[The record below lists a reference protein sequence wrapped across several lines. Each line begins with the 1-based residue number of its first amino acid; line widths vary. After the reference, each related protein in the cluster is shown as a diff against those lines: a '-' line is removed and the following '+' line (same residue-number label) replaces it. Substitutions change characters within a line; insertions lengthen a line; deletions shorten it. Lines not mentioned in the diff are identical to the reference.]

1 MRRFLSNSSDT
12 PAGHQMKNAAQKHGS
27 VRFSLGNKLRKIYWA
42 DYLKL
47 QMIRGRLS
55 RCSADMVTLIPAA
68 KWLFENYHQLYLSLK
83 AFQAAGAASRYRRLP
98 VIASGPEKDFP
109 RAFLVAREIIYANNY
124 HVNEEQL
131 IRLVSDYQRTLK
143 LEQDELDI
151 LPDILRFCI
160 LDRIIAEASLVLPAI
175 ESKRRAD
182 QIVDRHVDGLMA
194 GGKNDLTAIKK
205 ELRVKDLRQFTF
217 SSHLIYRLKCLCITA
232 PEIEELFRDIL
243 GEKKTRGYISE
254 ITDDETRFET
264 ETEGVI
270 SALFESLKEVADVDT
285 DRYISKV
292 STIER
297 ILSKDPVA
305 AYARMDSASRAFYR
319 KQIVRYAKKF
329 KHSQS
334 ETADLAVSCAHHPPQ
349 NDCFAARNH
358 VGCYLAGQ
366 GRHAF
371 RERLA
376 GHKLWCHSEE
386 IKRVA
391 GHIIYFFGIVMMT
404 TLILCSVLFLTGYLL
419 TQWTVGIAML
429 FLLMI
434 VPASSIGIYIMN
446 TMVTR
451 IVPPDV
457 TPAMDY
463 EDGIPA
469 TSKTFVVMPVI
480 ASSAKSVTAFTKSL
494 EKHYISNRDEHLYFA
509 LLLDFKDADQR
520 QLPSDEALVEA
531 GAKAIEALNKK
542 YASRGERFFFFY
554 REREWN
560 EKQGCWMGWE
570 RKRGKLEEFN
580 AMLLGD
586 ASRFIM
592 PVGDTRVFPGI
603 RYIVTLDSDTELPK
617 ETAARLV
624 GIMDHPLNRPVID
637 EERRLVKSGYVI
649 VQSEIRNRIP
659 SPSSG
664 VFQAVISG
672 RAGFDPYSTVVSDVY
687 QDVFSEGIFVGKGI
701 YDLRAF
707 HSLMDK
713 RIPDNRILSHDLLE
727 SCMTR
732 CAFASGTKLV
742 DKVPTRIDSF
752 LRREH
757 RWIRGDWQLL
767 PYLFHRKEINVLS
780 KWKIIDNIRRSLVHP
795 AQFILII
802 ANIIILPSALW
813 IWPLFL
819 FFEFALGALLMLIGM
834 ISRKIGRVHE
844 RISVSLL
851 GRVVADYFFQALYRF
866 ILLPARALMCLDA
879 IIRTLYRLFI
889 SRKNLLEWQTADAL
903 DREGRSSI
911 LNYLFMMWPAYIPA
925 FLFAWSA
932 FYAQNVAQLISGI
945 ALCIL
950 FMLSPIFARFSDR
963 PMRSRQRERTIKQ
976 SEPILRQLALRIWR
990 YYVDQATPERHFMC
1004 PDHIQEQ
1011 PGPKSADRTSPTN
1024 IGLHLLAAVSARDLG
1039 WISISELT
1047 DICEKIIHGVAQL
1060 PHWKGHLYN
1069 WYDIKTMR
1077 PIAPNYVSTVDSGNY
1092 FSSLLTLKHALLD
1105 AMNKP
1110 IFNPAIVKGM
1120 DDIRAYAV
1128 ENKDYFEVAKN
1139 KSRRISKNE
1148 NIRTTTTAAADK
1160 AADNVRRF
1168 YDDIIDMLAENHKSR
1183 AVSEYCE
1190 SMQRDYV
1197 FFARKSPEHM
1207 LESPMQLAEKGSHN
1221 SAEWIKRV
1229 LRLSE
1234 WIDRVVAQADF
1245 SALFDHKK
1253 RLFHI
1258 GYNISV
1264 QKLDRGHYDLLASE
1278 ARTTSFLAIAKG
1290 DVGRR
1295 HWAALGRP
1303 LTLIRGIP
1311 ALVSWSG
1318 SMFEYLMPAL
1328 TMRMMPGTLIEQSCR
1343 AAVIS
1348 QRRYARKNGMP
1359 WGISE
1364 SQYYIFDNHANY
1376 QYGPFG
1382 VGKMRLQPSLKP
1394 VRVVAPYAT
1403 VLALMLFPKQA
1414 VKNIRRLLRLGAG
1427 GTYGLFEALDFSSPD
1442 PLTLQRY
1449 SVVKSFMTHHLG
1461 MSIASINNFLS
1472 GNALIERFHA
1482 EPMIQAAELSLEETL
1497 HSPMVTIAS
1506 IGYNIDLAD
1515 KPMNKETIESRIF
1528 DGYEENYPTA
1538 HILSNGRY
1546 QLMLTQKGEG
1556 FSACDHKM
1564 INRWRPCRSE
1574 GGYGSFIYIRDTEAN
1589 RMWSTGYYPVMA
1601 KPDEYKVVFSHD
1613 KAEFIRRDGDISTR
1627 TEITISPV
1635 DMVEIR
1641 RVTLINHG
1649 GRTIHL
1655 DVTAAFEPVIAEQE
1669 SDLVHPAYS
1678 KLFIK
1683 SEYIP
1688 EHHMLVASRRA
1699 KSPDEKTGSVWM
1711 MVSSDYAPLEN
1722 VRFETS
1728 RQRFLGRGGSAKAP
1742 GALRFGEYLSG
1753 MGGSSGD
1760 PVLAL
1765 QLPISLAPGGSIS
1778 ARFITAYSENPREI
1792 SAMAEKYDARQSDD
1806 DAFKIAHTAGLLEIE
1821 YLGIRS
1827 KQLEAIQNLVG
1838 ALYYPTM
1845 VFKNDVPPYKNNA
1858 LGQSGLW
1865 KFGISGDRPI
1875 MLLRISDS
1883 REKETLIDVLLAF
1896 EFLRLQKIRVDL
1908 VILNESEGGY
1918 DDQLQQLIFEETATL
1933 KVYDRSLSKTGIFVL
1948 KNTQITFE
1956 ERSLILTVAR
1966 IIFTAQ
1972 TGIYFRNITSR
1983 VASKRADN
1991 VIALSS
1997 GAWNPLSHV
2006 QSKPRHGEPVPEFFN
2021 GIGGFVRD
2029 GREYEIRLDP
2039 GISTP
2044 SPWINVVANPKFGF
2058 QISEIG
2064 AGYTWSKNSREN
2076 KLTHWNN
2083 DPIQDPPS
2091 EAVYVRNRQTGAIL
2105 SPCSLTPVSAE
2116 TYRVRHGFGYSM
2128 FTRPDDNLTLQ
2139 MTVFVPE
2146 NDPVKLILLTIENKT
2161 DEKMSL
2167 SAVYYAQW
2175 VLGAFREHT
2184 SPYIVTDYDYDNALL
2199 TAKNVYNPSE
2209 NQDVAYLFS
2218 SHEIVGYTGDRKSFI
2233 GVEGS
2238 TKYPVGLAY
2247 GRIKKKVG
2255 EGLDPCGVIVCD
2267 VDIAPNSSETIV
2279 FGLGESR
2286 DNHSAS
2292 IIANQY
2298 RDVEASIS
2306 ALGQV
2311 HRFWRKI
2318 PGGAIVRSPDRALD
2332 ILMNGWILYQV
2343 IACRM
2348 FARAAFYQCGGAYG
2362 FRDQLQDVLATLSV
2376 NPSWTRAHILRCCQ
2390 RQFKE
2395 GDVQHWWHE
2404 NGVGVRTRISDD
2416 LLWLPYAVAEYI
2428 SRTQDQTILDEMVSF
2443 IEDDLLEGDQHE
2455 RVSIAHESEDTA
2467 SVYHHCLLA
2476 IDHASAF
2483 GVHGMPLMKGGDWN
2497 DGMNRVGIEG
2507 KGESVWLGWF
2517 MISVLRSFAPLCEQ
2531 KNDQVLAERYRQS
2544 ATDIQNSIERYAWD
2558 GDWYMRAFFD
2568 NGAPLGSSSNEECRI
2583 DSISQSWSVISGAGS
2598 DERIN
2603 KALMSAKSQLV
2614 DYAEGVVKL
2623 LYPPFNENKNHPG
2636 YIQAYLPGMREN
2648 GGQYTHAAIWL
2659 FKAFC
2664 MRGDAEEAYRLL
2676 NILNPIRASSD
2687 FRSVI
2692 RYQREPYVLS
2702 ADIYAVYP
2710 DAGKGGWSWYT
2721 GAAGW
2726 FYRTVLQDFLG
2737 IDLRKDRLSI
2747 HPVVPNHFQRYQIE
2761 YLFGKTLYEIE
2772 ITKKSTPSSG
2782 ADLVVTLDCERVPAD
2797 DILLVDDGNVHRI
2810 DVHIGG

>member
-1 MRRFLSNSSDT
+1 MRRYLSSASDT
-12 PAGHQMKNAAQKHGS
+12 PEGHQMQNAADKHGS
-27 VRFSLGNKLRKIYWA
+27 VRKSYGNKLQKIYWS
-42 DYLKL
+42 DYIKL
-47 QMIRGRLS
+47 QLIRKRLS
-55 RCSADMVTLIPAA
+55 RCTADMVTLIPAA

-109 RAFLVAREIIYANNY
+109 RAYLVAREIIYANHY
-124 HVNEEQL
+124 HVNEDQL

-143 LEQDELDI
+143 LEQDEIDI

-160 LDRIIAEASLVLPAI
+160 LDRIIIEASLVLPAI
-175 ESKRRAD
+175 ESKLRAD
-182 QIVDRHVDGLMA
+182 QIVDRHMDGLMSSE
-194 GGKNDLTAIKK
+194 KNDLTAIKK
-205 ELRVKDLRQFTF
+205 ELRVNDLRKFTF
-217 SSHLIYRLKCLCITA
+217 SSHLIYRLKSLCVTA
-232 PEIEELFRDIL
+232 PEIEQLFRDVL
-243 GEKKTRGYISE
+243 GENEAKAYISE
-254 ITDDETRFET
+254 ITDNEKRFQT

-270 SALFESLKEVADVDT
+270 SALFESLKEVADVDI

-297 ILSKDPVA
+297 ILSKDPST
-305 AYARMDSASRAFYR
+305 AYVRMDSASRSYYR
-319 KQIVRYAKKF
+319 KQVVRYAKKF

-334 ETADLAVSCAHHPPQ
+334 ETAELAVECAHNPPK
-349 NDCFAARNH
+349 NETYAAKNH

-376 GHKLWCHSEE
+376 GRKLWCRSEE
-386 IKRVA
+386 MKRIL
-391 GHIIYFFGIVMMT
+391 GHVIYFLGMAVT
-404 TLILCSVLFLTGYLL
+404 TVLILCAVMILAGYPPMN
-419 TQWTVGIAML
+419 WPPEIMVL

-434 VPASSIGIYIMN
+434 IPSSSIGIYLMN
-446 TMVTR
+446 TLMTHL
-451 IVPPDV
+451 VPPVV

-463 EDGIPA
+463 DDGIPA

-480 ASSAKSVTAFTKSL
+480 AASAKSVTTFSKAL
-494 EKHYISNRDEHLYFA
+494 ERHYISNRDEHLYFA
-509 LLLDFKDADQR
+509 LLLDFKDADHR
-520 QLPSDEALVEA
+520 HLPDDAALVEA
-531 GAKAIEALNKK
+531 GVHATEALNKK
-542 YASRGERFFFFY
+542 YPSREARFFFFY

-586 ASRFIM
+586 TSRFIM
-592 PVGDTRVFPGI
+592 PVGDSRVFSGI

-617 ETAARLV
+617 ETAARLI

-637 EERRLVKSGYVI
+637 EDRRIVKSGYVI

-664 VFQAVISG
+664 VFQAVLSG
-672 RAGFDPYSTVVSDVY
+672 RAGFDSYSTIVSDVY

-707 HSLMDK
+707 HNLMDK
-713 RIPDNRILSHDLLE
+713 RIPENRVLSHDLLE

-767 PYLFHRKEINVLS
+767 PYIFHRKEINVLS

-819 FFEFALGALLMLIGM
+819 FFEFALGGLLMLFGM

-844 RISVSLL
+844 RISASLL
-851 GRVVADYFFQALYRF
+851 GRVIADYFFQAFYRF
-866 ILLPARALMCLDA
+866 LLLPARALMCLDA
-879 IIRTLYRLFI
+879 IIRTLFRLAI
-889 SRKNLLEWQTADAL
+889 SHKNLLEWQTADAL
-903 DREGRSSI
+903 DREGKSS
-911 LNYLFMMWPAYIPA
+911 LANYFLMMWPAYIPA
-925 FLFAWSA
+925 VMFAWSA
-932 FYAQNVAQLISGI
+932 IFAQNIAQLISGI
-945 ALCIL
+945 ALCAL

-963 PMRSRQRERTIKQ
+963 PMRSKHRERAKKQ
-976 SEPILRQLALRIWR
+976 SEPILRQLAFRIWR
-990 YYVDQATPERHFMC
+990 YYVEQATQERHFMC

-1039 WISISELT
+1039 WISILELT

-1069 WYDIKTMR
+1069 WYDIKTMQ
-1077 PIAPNYVSTVDSGNY
+1077 PIAPEYVSTVDSGNY
-1092 FSSLLTLKHALLD
+1092 FSSLLTLKHALQE
-1105 AMNKP
+1105 AMKNP
-1110 IFNPAIVKGM
+1110 IFNVAMIKGM
-1120 DDIRAYAV
+1120 EDIKAYEIDKINYFDVESIRPKKHAEQKIKRKAEAISSDQMGDV
-1128 ENKDYFEVAKN
+1128 ARQFYDEVDMIREENK
-1139 KSRRISKNE
+1139 KSQ
-1148 NIRTTTTAAADK
+1148 
-1160 AADNVRRF
+1160 V
-1168 YDDIIDMLAENHKSR
+1168 
-1183 AVSEYCE
+1183 VSEYCE
-1190 SMQRDYV
+1190 GIQRDYL
-1197 FFARKSPEHM
+1197 FFGRRDPENM
-1207 LESPMQLAEKGSHN
+1207 RESPLQLAEKGNHN
-1221 SAEWIKRV
+1221 SIEWIKRIR
-1229 LRLSE
+1229 RLCE
-1234 WIDRVVAQADF
+1234 WIDRVIAKADF
-1245 SALFDHKK
+1245 GALYDQKK

-1278 ARTTSFLAIAKG
+1278 SRTTSFLAIAKG

-1303 LTLIRGIP
+1303 LTLVRGIP
-1311 ALVSWSG
+1311 AMVSWSG

-1328 TMRMMPGTLIEQSCR
+1328 VMRMMPGTLIEQSCR
-1343 AAVIS
+1343 AAIIS
-1348 QRRYARKNGMP
+1348 QRNYARKNKIP

-1403 VLALMLFPKQA
+1403 VLALMLSPKHA
-1414 VKNIRRLLRLGAG
+1414 VNNIRKLIRMGAG
-1427 GTYGLFEALDFSSPD
+1427 GAYGLYEALDFNSPD
-1442 PLTLQRY
+1442 ALTLRKF

-1472 GNALIERFHA
+1472 DNTLIDRFHS

-1497 HSPMVTIAS
+1497 HSPMVTIAR

-1515 KPMNKETIESRIF
+1515 KPMNKEVIESRIF
-1528 DGYEENYPTA
+1528 DGYEENYPIA
-1538 HILSNGRY
+1538 HVLSNGRY
-1546 QLMLTQKGEG
+1546 QLMMTQKGEG
-1556 FSACDHKM
+1556 FSACDHKL

-1574 GGYGSFIYIRDTEAN
+1574 GGYGSFIYIRDTDAN
-1589 RMWSTGYYPVMA
+1589 RIWSAGYYPVMA
-1601 KPDEYKVVFSHD
+1601 KPDEYKVVFAHD
-1613 KAEFIRRDGDISTR
+1613 KIEFIRRDGDVSTR
-1627 TEITISPV
+1627 TEITISPI

-1649 GRTIHL
+1649 ERAIHL
-1655 DVTAAFEPVIAEQE
+1655 DLTAAFEPVIADLE

-1678 KLFIK
+1678 KLFVK
-1683 SEYIP
+1683 CEYIP
-1688 EHHMLVASRRA
+1688 EHHMLVASRRT
-1699 KSPDEKTGSVWM
+1699 KSPDEKAGSVWM
-1711 MVSSDYAPLEN
+1711 MVSSDYAPLDN

-1728 RQRFLGRGGSAKAP
+1728 RQRFLGRGGSVRSP
-1742 GALRFGEYLSG
+1742 DALRFGEYLAG
-1753 MGGSSGD
+1753 MAGSSGD

-1765 QLPISLAPGGSIS
+1765 QLPISLAPGRSIS
-1778 ARFITAYSENPREI
+1778 ARFVTAYCDNPREI
-1792 SAMAEKYDARQSDD
+1792 SAMAEKYAARQSDD
-1806 DAFKIAHTAGLLEIE
+1806 DTFKVAHTAGLLEIE

-1845 VFKNDVPPYKNNA
+1845 AFKSDVLPYKNNV

-1875 MLLRISDS
+1875 MLLRIADI

-1918 DDQLQQLIFEETATL
+1918 DDQLQQMIFEETATL

-1948 KNTQITFE
+1948 KSSRITSE
-1956 ERSLILTVAR
+1956 ERTLFMTVAR

-1972 TGIYFRNITSR
+1972 TGIYFRNLTSR
-1983 VASKRADN
+1983 VVSKRNEN

-1997 GAWNPLSHV
+1997 GAWNPVENAQNKS
-2006 QSKPRHGEPVPEFFN
+2006 RHGEPVPEFFN
-2021 GIGGFVRD
+2021 GMGGFVRD

-2039 GISTP
+2039 GTSTP
-2044 SPWINVVANPKFGF
+2044 SPWINVVANSQFGF

-2064 AGYTWSKNSREN
+2064 SGYTWSKNSREN
-2076 KLTHWNN
+2076 KLTQWNN

-2091 EAVYVRNRQTGAIL
+2091 EAVYVRDRQTGAIM
-2105 SPCSLTPVSAE
+2105 SPCSLTPVSSE

-2128 FTRPDDNLTLQ
+2128 FTRPDDDLTLQ

-2146 NDPVKLILLTIENKT
+2146 NDPVKLILLTIENHT
-2161 DEKMSL
+2161 DLTASL
-2167 SAVYYAQW
+2167 SAAYYVQW
-2175 VLGAFREHT
+2175 VLGGFREHT
-2184 SPYIVTDYDYDNALL
+2184 APYIVTDFDYNQSLL
-2199 TAKNVYNPSE
+2199 TAKNVFNPIDKQE
-2209 NQDVAYLFS
+2209 VAYLFS
-2218 SHEIVGYTGDRKSFI
+2218 SHDVTGFTGDRKSFI
-2233 GVEGS
+2233 GVEGRP
-2238 TKYPVGLAY
+2238 KYPVGLAY
-2247 GRIKKKVG
+2247 GRLKKKVG

-2267 VDIAPNSSETIV
+2267 FDIAPHSSETIV
-2279 FGLGESR
+2279 FGLGQSR
-2286 DNHSAS
+2286 DNNSAS

-2298 RDVEASIS
+2298 RDVEHAVG

-2311 HRFWRKI
+2311 HQFWRKI

-2332 ILMNGWILYQV
+2332 ILMNGWVLYQV
-2343 IACRM
+2343 IACRLL
-2348 FARAAFYQCGGAYG
+2348 ARAAFYQCGGAYG

-2376 NPSWTRAHILRCCQ
+2376 DSSWTREHILRCCS

-2428 SRTQDQTILDEMVSF
+2428 SRTQDYSVLDETVPF
-2443 IEDDLLEGDQHE
+2443 LEDDLLENDQHE
-2455 RVSIAHESEDTA
+2455 RVSIAHESEERA

-2476 IDHASAF
+2476 IDYAAAF
-2483 GVHGMPLMKGGDWN
+2483 GEHGLPLMKGGDWN
-2497 DGMNRVGIEG
+2497 DGMNRVGIGG

-2517 MISVLRSFAPLCEQ
+2517 MINVLRSFAPLCE
-2531 KNDQVLAERYRQS
+2531 KNDDQVLAERYRQT
-2544 ATDIQNSIERYAWD
+2544 ATDIQNAIERYAWD
-2558 GDWYMRAFFD
+2558 GDWYLRAYFD

-2598 DERIN
+2598 EERIT
-2603 KALMSAKSQLV
+2603 KSLMAVKSQLV

-2623 LYPPFNENKNHPG
+2623 LYPPFDANKNHPG

-2676 NILNPIRASSD
+2676 NILNPIRATSD
-2687 FRSVI
+2687 YRSVI
-2692 RYQREPYVLS
+2692 RYQREPYVLC
-2702 ADIYAVYP
+2702 ADIYGVYP

-2737 IDLRKDRLSI
+2737 IDLRDDRLRI
-2747 HPVVPNHFQRYQIE
+2747 HPSVPNHFQRYQVE
-2761 YLFGKTLYEIE
+2761 YLFGKTLYEIAVS
-2772 ITKKSTPSSG
+2772 KKSTPSGG
-2782 ADLVVTLDCERVPAD
+2782 ADLEVSLDCEPVIGD
-2797 DILLVDDGNVHRI
+2797 SIKLVDDGVVHRI
-2810 DVHIGG
+2810 DVYICK